1 MRRAAAL
8 LLLVLGG
15 CSSALPSVPASAAAA
30 PARAG
35 RPRLAVIVVV
45 DQLRADY
52 LERFAPHFTGGFKR
66 LIDDGRLFANAHFEQ
81 WPAVTAAGHATISTG
96 ATPADHGIVGNS
108 WYDRAE
114 RRDVDSVA
122 DPNSPQVPGGG
133 RGASP
138 WRLRGSTISDELKLA
153 TRGRGKVV
161 SVALKDRSAILL
173 GGRGPDAALW
183 FDEGSGSFV
192 TSRFYGERLPTW
204 VERFNASRP
213 ADRFFGM
220 RWDLLLPEAAY
231 ADSGADDGPDE
242 LPVWGGRTFPH
253 LPSEGLSGASAAF
266 YGRVVRSPFGN
277 ELLVAAARAALEGEA
292 LGTDEITDLLCVSFS
307 SNDYVGHAYG
317 PYSREVQDL
326 TLRTDLALGALMELL
341 DAKVGKDG
349 YVLVLTSDHG
359 VAPTPSDSAALGGR
373 YMRTEPAGPAIDK
386 ALEKKFGAGPWLLS
400 VSSYMGVNLNRALAE
415 ERGVAYAE
423 LERAAAEEFRRVA
436 GVRSVFTA
444 SELASGRAGDGSVV
458 ARRVG
463 ASYYPERSADLI
475 VILEP
480 FVVPTTPGGASHG
493 TPYTYDSHVPVI
505 FYGPGVAEG
514 IVTEP
519 VAATDV
525 APTLSALLGLT
536 PPSNS
541 TGRPLMMR

>member
-8 LLLVLGG
+8 LLLILGG
-15 CSSALPSVPASAAAA
+15 CSSVLPGVPAAAA

-52 LERFAPHFTGGFKR
+52 LERFARHFTGGFKR
-66 LIDDGRLFANAHFEQ
+66 LLDDGRVFADAHYEQ
-81 WPAVTAAGHATISTG
+81 WPTVTAVGHATISTG
-96 ATPADHGIVGNS
+96 ATPAGHGLVGNG

-114 RRDVDSVA
+114 RRYVDAVS
-122 DPNSPQVPGGG
+122 DPNSPKVPGDG

-161 SVALKDRSAILL
+161 SVSIKDRSAILL
-173 GGRGPDAALW
+173 GGRRPDAALW
-183 FDEGSGSFV
+183 FDDDSGSFV

-231 ADSGADDGPDE
+231 ADLGADDGPDE
-242 LPVWGGRTFPH
+242 RPGWGGRTFPH
-253 LPSEGLSGASAAF
+253 LPSEGLSGASADF
-266 YGRVVRSPFGN
+266 YERVAGSPFGN
-277 ELLVAAARAALEGEA
+277 ELLVAAARAAVEGEA
-292 LGTDEITDLLCVSFS
+292 LGTDEYTDLLCVSFS
-307 SNDYVGHAYG
+307 SNDHVGHAYG
-317 PYSREVQDL
+317 PYSREVQDI

-341 DAKVGKDG
+341 DTKVGKDG

-359 VAPTPSDSAALGGR
+359 AAPTPSDSAPLGGR
-373 YMRTEPAGPAIDK
+373 YTRLEPAGPEIDK
-386 ALEKKFGAGPWLLS
+386 VLEQKFGAGPWLLY
-400 VSSYMGVNLNRALAE
+400 VSSYMGVYLNRALAE
-415 ERGVAYAE
+415 ERGVTYAE
-423 LERAAAEEFRRVA
+423 LERAAAAEFRRVA
-436 GVRSVFTA
+436 SVRAVFTA
-444 SELASGRAGDGSVV
+444 SELASGRAGDGTVV

-463 ASYYPERSADLI
+463 ASHYPDRSADLV
-475 VILEP
+475 VILDP
-480 FVVPTTPGGASHG
+480 FVVPTLPGGATHG
-493 TPYTYDSHVPVI
+493 TPYNYDSHVPVI

-519 VAATDV
+519 VAVTDV
-525 APTLSALLGLT
+525 APTLSALLGIT

-541 TGRPLMMR
+541 TGRPLAMR